1 MTQKIWRDSVW
12 IAKSAWRGDDFS
24 NTGKQI
30 KKSEP
35 FMTRSDKAM
44 SSGYLEQQQNHKTR
58 SQHRPSIQDLI
69 TSCDQ
74 QQKCHPKEQTGFRKY
89 FAHRGNGNILQQPSA
104 TISHLVALWSRRG
117 VTALIFQ
124 RHFKVF
130 SGYRSSLFSSNH
142 HMLKQKTDT
151 ELRKYMTKL
160 TVKKKRQWAY
170 RGDFWDSLLS
180 QARWEFSLI

>member
-74 QQKCHPKEQTGFRKY
+74 QQNATLKSKQALGSEEEMETFFSNH
-89 FAHRGNGNILQQPSA
+89 QQPSA
-104 TISHLVALWSRRG
+104 TSWLCDRG
-117 VTALIFQ
+117 
-124 RHFKVF
+124 
-130 SGYRSSLFSSNH
+130 G
-142 HMLKQKTDT
+142 
-151 ELRKYMTKL
+151 EL
-160 TVKKKRQWAY
+160 
-170 RGDFWDSLLS
+170 LLS
-180 QARWEFSLI
+180 FSNNTSRYFQDIVPLYFHPTTIC

>member
-104 TISHLVALWSRRG
+104 TSWLCDRG
-117 VTALIFQ
+117 
-124 RHFKVF
+124 
-130 SGYRSSLFSSNH
+130 G
-142 HMLKQKTDT
+142 
-151 ELRKYMTKL
+151 EL
-160 TVKKKRQWAY
+160 
-170 RGDFWDSLLS
+170 LLS
-180 QARWEFSLI
+180 FSNDTSRYFQDIVPLYFHPTTIC

>member
-74 QQKCHPKEQTGFRKY
+74 QQ
-89 FAHRGNGNILQQPSA
+89 NA
-104 TISHLVALWSRRG
+104 TLKSKQALGSEEEME
-117 VTALIFQ
+117 TF
-124 RHFKVF
+124 F
-130 SGYRSSLFSSNH
+130 SNH
-142 HMLKQKTDT
+142 QPPRGSVIEEGSYCSHFPTTLQGIFRISFLSIFIQPPYVET
-151 ELRKYMTKL
+151 ENRHRAKEIHDK
-160 TVKKKRQWAY
+160 AY
-170 RGDFWDSLLS
+170 S
-180 QARWEFSLI
+180 